1 MVRPRRVVR
10 IRARRDRT
18 LLVYLVA
25 VAGNAP
31 RPIRYFYPR
40 CGFRRAIFRLWTSC
54 ALYLQFGPRARL
66 LCVRSKK
73 WNRDLADRTAKSGN
87 FRIDLRAGSGTD
99 AAAFA
104 GMRESRRSATTT
116 GSNLNLLR

>member
-25 VAGNAP
+25 VAANAP

-40 CGFRRAIFRLWTSC
+40 RGFRRAIFRLWTSC

-73 WNRDLADRTAKSGN
+73 WNRDLVDRTAKRGN
-87 FRIDLRAGSGTD
+87 FRIYRRAC
-99 AAAFA
+99 
-104 GMRESRRSATTT
+104 SRT
-116 GSNLNLLR
+116 GGPTVAVI